1 MPINEELED
10 RPFLINFKTG
20 EKQKNK
26 YISHID
32 SINVTLIDSPTPE
45 SLMKYVPEF
54 SSGTWRDF
62 PEKDFS
68 KEERLQVLDDLFDG
82 YILPT
87 ALETMKFTFL
97 LEGLDLSDVAHII
110 RHRTLSFSAS
120 GTGDR
125 DCRMDNVLLKDSF
138 IGSKYEERI
147 KSATDT
153 LMEVYSESL
162 DDPEIPHLD
171 PRTILPRN
179 TTNYYYMSGDFK
191 AIKAFVL
198 QRKDSSIEPSSMN
211 LIAIKIWL
219 EVCKIFPRLKDKISF
234 TEPDR
239 FAIETSKGNRSS
251 NFYLPSKINDIK
263 GYEYKKSWFI
273 KDERNNMRGEHN
285 FLLKFSSIL
294 KELDNIPL

>member
-1 MPINEELED
+1 MPIDNNLLD

-20 EKQKNK
+20 EKPNNK

-32 SINVTLIDSPTPE
+32 AINITLIDSPTPE
-45 SLMKYVPEF
+45 SLMKYIPNF
-54 SSGTWRDF
+54 ASGTWRDH
-62 PEKDFS
+62 PKKDFT
-68 KEERLQVLDDLFDG
+68 KEEKLQVIDDLFDG
-82 YILPT
+82 CILPT

-97 LEGLDLSDVAHII
+97 IEGLDLSDVAHLI

-125 DCRMDNVLLKDSF
+125 DCRMDNILLKDSF
-138 IGSKYEERI
+138 VGSKYELRI
-147 KSATDT
+147 KSATDM

-198 QRKDSSIEPSSMN
+198 QRKDTSIEPSSMN
-211 LIAIKIWL
+211 LIALKIWL

-251 NFYLPSKINDIK
+251 NFYLPSDKNDIPDYK
-263 GYEYKKSWFI
+263 YKKSWFI
-273 KDERNNMRGEHN
+273 KDKRENMRGEQN
-285 FLLKFSSIL
+285 FLDKFNLIL
-294 KELDNIPL
+294 KEIDNL